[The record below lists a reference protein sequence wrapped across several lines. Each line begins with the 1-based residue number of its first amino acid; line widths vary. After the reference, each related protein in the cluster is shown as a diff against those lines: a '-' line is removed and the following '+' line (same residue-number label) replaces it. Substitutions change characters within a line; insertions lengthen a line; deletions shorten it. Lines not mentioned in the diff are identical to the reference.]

1 LPFQFCSS
9 SSFHTSHINPSNNS
23 DARLSRVGVQWDQR
37 LLSRLLVVP
46 HGGIVAVSGAFATG
60 NNYATRHFSTANRL
74 FKEEAFVAA
83 AAMAAAAIQS
93 ETAPLSTSAAAF
105 PTPNVIDGK
114 EELILDF
121 IPDKPVPTDAL
132 LELAAEPTFNSL
144 GLASYWP
151 VGRMQYLLEQSH
163 LYFDMPWWATIGAG
177 KILKQAYNY
186 IPAMTSFF
194 FTATVLIRFVIFPA
208 VVMAQKNAAHM
219 NNHMPRLQEIQTK
232 MTDARRRGDKY
243 ETQILAG
250 DLQKFMTE
258 NNVSPIKNLF
268 PVFLQLPF
276 FMSMFLGL
284 RQMAN
289 LPVPSMESGGALWF
303 TDLSMADPYYILPM
317 VTAATMYAQFYFAAD
332 GANLQQMGPIAKK
345 AMLAMPP
352 LIFLF
357 TMNFPAVGHISLMI
371 DYFGFSNYV

>member
-1 LPFQFCSS
+1 
-9 SSFHTSHINPSNNS
+9 
-23 DARLSRVGVQWDQR
+23 
-37 LLSRLLVVP
+37 
-46 HGGIVAVSGAFATG
+46 
-60 NNYATRHFSTANRL
+60 
-74 FKEEAFVAA
+74 
-83 AAMAAAAIQS
+83 
-93 ETAPLSTSAAAF
+93 
-105 PTPNVIDGK
+105 
-114 EELILDF
+114 
-121 IPDKPVPTDAL
+121 
-132 LELAAEPTFNSL
+132 
-144 GLASYWP
+144 
-151 VGRMQYLLEQSH
+151 
-163 LYFDMPWWATIGAG
+163 
-177 KILKQAYNY
+177 
-186 IPAMTSFF
+186 
-194 FTATVLIRFVIFPA
+194 
-208 VVMAQKNAAHM
+208 
-219 NNHMPRLQEIQTK
+219 

-371 DYFGFSNYV
+371 DYFGYSNYV

>member
-1 LPFQFCSS
+1 MFRRSLSSVARGRQSWKTRTFCSS

-163 LYFDMPWWATIGAG
+163 LYFDMPWWATIGA
-177 KILKQAYNY
+177 
-186 IPAMTSFF
+186 
-194 FTATVLIRFVIFPA
+194 ATVLIRFVIFPA

-289 LPVPSMESGGALWF
+289 LPVPG
-303 TDLSMADPYYILPM
+303 
-317 VTAATMYAQFYFAAD
+317 
-332 GANLQQMGPIAKK
+332 
-345 AMLAMPP
+345 
-352 LIFLF
+352 
-357 TMNFPAVGHISLMI
+357 ISL
-371 DYFGFSNYV
+371 FPPESLPNSPHNP